1 MRKPC
6 ESFFSFNLT
15 ITILFMK
22 QLLFILLLV
31 TSSMMTSCQFTPSTP
46 DVYTTLIWNDEYS
59 GEVLTGSFSLIVTN
73 GTLVLRDNESNAP
86 RLVLEPLANGKYK
99 DASSYIYSIV
109 SDEYETWIIPTDS
122 GYVYRLTDKQ

>member
-1 MRKPC
+1 
-6 ESFFSFNLT
+6 
-15 ITILFMK
+15 MK